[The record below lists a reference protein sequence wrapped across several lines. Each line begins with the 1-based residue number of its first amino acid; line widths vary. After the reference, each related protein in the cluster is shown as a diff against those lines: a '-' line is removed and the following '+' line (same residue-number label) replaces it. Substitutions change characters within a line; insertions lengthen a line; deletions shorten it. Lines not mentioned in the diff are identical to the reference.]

1 MSELQNLKVN
11 FLIFQYLPGCEYL
24 RWLFDRHAQIHTK
37 AFGFGGWRMHAYAE
51 TMCCRY
57 CKKSGGTPPEKLLRE
72 IFRVCMVWND
82 IVLFSG
88 SPPDR
93 LLSLRSLQLWQ
104 CTKKNHDFFFKIKIV
119 WKWNLHTYYII
130 MIIIIGL
137 QKKRKKFQTQIWCW
151 NGRSTCTGTIKIA
164 NFGRESQGSHWII
177 AFGETYSAW
186 RNMNPPD
193 ANLGI
198 DPVKAFPWRS
208 LRIHRWEEVE
218 SLGSSSIYSCQ
229 IRTLL
234 GNLKCN

>member
-119 WKWNLHTYYII
+119 WKWNLHTYYI

-137 QKKRKKFQTQIWCW
+137 PKKIKIPDPDLVLKRTIYLHRYNKNCKFWESEPGLTLNHSIWRDLQCLKKYESSGCKFGDRSSESVPMKVSANPQV
-151 NGRSTCTGTIKIA
+151 GRS
-164 NFGRESQGSHWII
+164 WI
-177 AFGETYSAW
+177 TW
-186 RNMNPPD
+186 
-193 ANLGI
+193 
-198 DPVKAFPWRS
+198 
-208 LRIHRWEEVE
+208 
-218 SLGSSSIYSCQ
+218 Q
-229 IRTLL
+229 
-234 GNLKCN
+234 